1 MLLEPPKHKN
11 PEISFGLSQ
20 LVPIYGEPTPDTEWI
35 LKVSALYRQEVFSEF
50 HLETR
55 CAQVF
60 MVGNKQVYA
69 GVLGRNPNIGSGIV

>member
-1 MLLEPPKHKN
+1 
-11 PEISFGLSQ
+11 
-20 LVPIYGEPTPDTEWI
+20 